1 MGVINIGIVGVG
13 AIAQDAHLPS
23 YAKRHDVEI
32 RAFADPE
39 TDRVSEFAE
48 RFARDKG
55 RPAPRVYASIEEMAA
70 DQGGQLDAV
79 SICTPNGTHV
89 SLALQALS
97 AGWHVLLE
105 KPMGTRVDEAER
117 LVEEVRASGK
127 QLMVGMSHRYREDVE
142 VLRRF
147 VQSGELGDIYFAKT
161 RILRRRGTPK
171 GWFTDLAQSGGGPLM
186 DIGVHALDLTWWLT
200 GALQPKSVSG
210 FLRRGI
216 GQDHLDFIRTWAA
229 KSAGNERNEVYTTE
243 DFAAGFFRFAGG
255 MGMEMEVSWALNG
268 PEDDALKVEIF
279 GTKGGVSLDPLR
291 VYSTAHGVLTTTTP
305 SVGMGAFFDREIN
318 HFLHCVKT
326 GSEPVSTAEQGRDI
340 VRMLAALG
348 ESSERGCEVT
358 F

>member
-1 MGVINIGIVGVG
+1 MSGTRIGIVGVG

-23 YAKRHDVEI
+23 YAKRQDVEI

-39 TDRVSEFAE
+39 KERVTEFAQ
-48 RFARDKG
+48 RFAREKG

-70 DQGGQLDAV
+70 AEGDRLDAV
-79 SICTPNGTHV
+79 SICTPNVSHV
-89 SLALQALS
+89 GLAEKALS

-117 LVEEVRASGK
+117 LVRQVRASGK
-127 QLMVGMSHRYREDVE
+127 RLMVGMSHRYREDVE

-147 VQSGELGDIYFAKT
+147 IQSGELGDIYFAKT

-171 GWFTDLAQSGGGPLM
+171 GWFTDLALSGGGPLM
-186 DIGVHALDLTWWLT
+186 DIGVHALDLTWWLAGT
-200 GALQPKSVSG
+200 PAPKSVSG
-210 FLRRGI
+210 FLYKGI

-229 KSAGNERNEVYTTE
+229 RSAGNERNEVYTTE
-243 DFAAGFFRFAGG
+243 DFAAGFFRFSNG
-255 MGMEMEVSWALNG
+255 MVMELEVSWALNG

-305 SVGMGAFFDREIN
+305 GVGMGAFFEHEIN
-318 HFLHCVKT
+318 HFLHSVQT
-326 GSEPVSTAEQGRDI
+326 GGQPNSTAEQGRDI

-348 ESSERGCEVT
+348 ESSKRGVEVT
-358 F
+358 L